1 MPARTVDD
9 LYDQLFGEG
18 EVDPGVLVRMSRDL
32 ADLKAN
38 PAIRFGWWMRD
49 SGRALAAVAGF
60 VGVIAG
66 IAYAVTAFL
75 RMTGH

>member
-9 LYDQLFGEG
+9 LYEKLFSNEK
-18 EVDPGVLVRMSRDL
+18 VDPGVLVRMSVDL
-32 ADLKAN
+32 AELKAN